1 LTIVAAGSSAS
12 GQTAFSVAT
21 DLTVLRNMN
30 ADQGFTALGQTLQ
43 VNIHLTSRE
52 SVYGSVSYYGGGKF
66 SNTLT
71 ASAYDGAT
79 TPPSINYE
87 AKSTVHYRNMSL
99 GLKYFFKGA
108 YSSQETWN
116 IYGTAGFGILF
127 GQAENTHSPYVD
139 TAFYEKPQVSIEG
152 SGRFKRL
159 TFDLALGTET
169 PIGSGIFLYAEART
183 WLRTS
188 DYPSPYLYNQK
199 APNVAILCGGLR
211 ILID

>member
-1 LTIVAAGSSAS
+1 LILGAAAGSVF

-30 ADQGFTALGQTLQ
+30 ADQQFTALGQTLQ
-43 VNIHLTSRE
+43 ANIHLTPRE
-52 SVYGSVSYYGGGKF
+52 SVYGMVSYYGGGKF

-71 ASAYDGAT
+71 ASAYDSAT
-79 TPPSINYE
+79 APSSINYE
-87 AKSTVHYRNMSL
+87 VNSNVHYRNMSL

-108 YSSQETWN
+108 YNSQETWN
-116 IYGTAGFGILF
+116 IYGTVGFGILF
-127 GQAENTHSPYVD
+127 GQAENTHNPYVD
-139 TAFYEKPQVSIEG
+139 TALYEKPQVSIEG
-152 SGRFKRL
+152 IGHFKRL
-159 TFDLALGTET
+159 TFDLALGSET

-183 WLRTS
+183 WLRAS